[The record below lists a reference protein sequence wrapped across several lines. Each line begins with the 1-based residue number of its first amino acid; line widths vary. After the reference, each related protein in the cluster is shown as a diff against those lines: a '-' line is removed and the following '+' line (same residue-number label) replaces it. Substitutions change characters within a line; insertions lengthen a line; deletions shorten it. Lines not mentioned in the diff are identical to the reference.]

1 MNDSA
6 NGLHL
11 RGLRWEKREI
21 MPDINNG
28 VEKILTTKYMGR
40 PFIYMD
46 TTESTQNEVTRYAL
60 GGADEGLAVGA
71 GYQSQGRGRLDREW
85 LSTEGSSILV
95 SILLKPEKRYVNHIV
110 VMAALGL
117 ESFIKQ
123 IDPNIPVSIKWPNDI
138 LIEGKKV
145 AGILVERTPAHQT
158 GMQDI
163 VVLGMGVNMN
173 LDTSKISEIASIS
186 TSLYNFTGKT
196 FDLVNGYATLFKNLE
211 AHYELL
217 KNGTDLFSEWKNK
230 LITLGRTVKITDG
243 EEEIEGLAK
252 DVDETGSLI
261 VQRKD
266 GTKFNVIAGDAHLL
280 N

>member
-1 MNDSA
+1 
-6 NGLHL
+6 
-11 RGLRWEKREI
+11 

-28 VEKILTTKYMGR
+28 VEKILTTKYIGR

-243 EEEIEGLAK
+243 QEEIVGLAK

>member
-11 RGLRWEKREI
+11 RGLRWEKRDI

-40 PFIYMD
+40 PFIYMN

-173 LDTSKISEIASIS
+173 LDTSKIPEIASIS

-243 EEEIEGLAK
+243 QEEIVGLAK
-252 DVDETGSLI
+252 DVDEKGSLI

-266 GTKFNVIAGDAHLL
+266 GTEFNVIAGDAHLL